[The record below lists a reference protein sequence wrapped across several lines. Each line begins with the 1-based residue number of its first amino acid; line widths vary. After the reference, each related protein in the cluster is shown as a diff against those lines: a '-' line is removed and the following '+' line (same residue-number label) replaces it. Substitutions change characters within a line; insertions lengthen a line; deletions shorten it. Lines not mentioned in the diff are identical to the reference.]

1 LNAAGSAAAAA
12 GTGKDMAGSMSALEV
27 SLNVLK
33 LCRLLSG
40 SAGGADT
47 AAAAAAAAAGGCVSH
62 RWLVLAG
69 RGLVACWQA
78 VEVRLMRKVQ
88 SCKAVHLATQ
98 CHTQHCNVLHRTVL
112 YCTAVLCH
120 VMYSM

>member
-1 LNAAGSAAAAA
+1 
-12 GTGKDMAGSMSALEV
+12 
-27 SLNVLK
+27 
-33 LCRLLSG
+33 
-40 SAGGADT
+40 
-47 AAAAAAAAAGGCVSH
+47 VSH

-98 CHTQHCNVLHRTVL
+98 CHTQHCIVLHRTVL
-112 YCTAVLCH
+112 HSYVMSCH
-120 VMYSM
+120 FM